1 MDSKRVATAFLVG
14 LPALFAIIAGGV
26 WLTALV
32 LIVVFF
38 ASKEYTE
45 ILRNKGFLP
54 SLKIILASSA
64 IFAGLAYFNRFDLIA
79 LAFTLSATMAF
90 MWVLFRGRQ
99 PYIANVATTLLG
111 FVYCGWFPLHL
122 LFLRN
127 MGGNLD
133 GWIIPSPLGAGY
145 CLLILFAV
153 LVTDTFCY
161 IVGCKY
167 GKNKLSPV
175 ISPNKTIEGS
185 IGGSLMC
192 MVFSLGIGFAIG
204 LPWYHAMILGLLIA
218 VFAQIGDLCES
229 MIKRDAGVKDSSNIL
244 PGHGGF
250 LDRTD
255 SYILTIPVVYYYLQ
269 YFVNSNILT
278 DLFKGLFG

>member
-1 MDSKRVATAFLVG
+1 MDTKRVATAFAIG
-14 LPALFAIIAGGV
+14 LPALFAILAGGV
-26 WLTALV
+26 WLLALV
-32 LIVVFF
+32 MVIVFY
-38 ASKEYTE
+38 ACKEYTI
-45 ILRNKGFLP
+45 ILRHKGFFP
-54 SLKIILASSA
+54 SFKIMFASSA
-64 IFAGLAYFNRFDLIA
+64 LFAAIAVSNMFNLIP
-79 LAFTLSATMAF
+79 LAFTISALAAL
-90 MWVLFRGRQ
+90 MWVLFCGRQ

-111 FVYCGWFPLHL
+111 FLYCGWFPLHII
-122 LFLRN
+122 FLRN
-127 MGGNLD
+127 SGEATFMNL
-133 GWIIPSPLGAGY
+133 IPHAQGAGY

-161 IVGCKY
+161 IVGCRY
-167 GKNKLSPV
+167 GKHKLSPV

-185 IGGSLMC
+185 LGGTVMC
-192 MVFSLGIGFAIG
+192 MVFSLGIGIAIG
-204 LPWYHAMILGLLIA
+204 LPYYHATILGLLIA

-269 YFVNSNILT
+269 YCVNNNII
-278 DLFKGLFG
+278 DLFKSFLG

>member
-14 LPALFAIIAGGV
+14 LPALFAIIAGGF
-26 WLTALV
+26 WLAALV
-32 LIVVFF
+32 LVIVFY

-45 ILRNKGFLP
+45 ILRHKGFLP
-54 SLKIILASSA
+54 SLKIMLASSV
-64 IFAGLAYFNRFDLIA
+64 IFACLAYFNRFNLIP
-79 LAFTLSATMAF
+79 LAFTISATMAF

-127 MGGNLD
+127 MGGNID

-161 IVGCKY
+161 IVGCRW

-185 IGGSLMC
+185 LGGTTMC
-192 MVFSLGIGFAIG
+192 MIFSLGIGIAIG
-204 LPWYHAMILGLLIA
+204 LPWYHATILGLLIA

-269 YFVNSNILT
+269 YCVNSSALI
-278 DLFKGLFG
+278 DFFKGLF

>member
-1 MDSKRVATAFLVG
+1 MTRRVVTSFVIG
-14 LPALFAIIAGGV
+14 LPALFAIIFGGL
-26 WLTALV
+26 WLAALV
-32 LIVVFF
+32 FIIVFF

-54 SLKIILASSA
+54 SLKIMLASSL
-64 IFAGLAYFNRFDLIA
+64 IFGALAYFNKFNLIPLA
-79 LAFTLSATMAF
+79 LTLSALMAF

-127 MGGNLD
+127 MGDNVE
-133 GWIIPSPLGAGY
+133 GWFIPDPLGAGY
-145 CLLILFAV
+145 CILILFAV

-161 IVGCKY
+161 FVGCKW
-167 GKNKLSPV
+167 GKHKLSPV

-185 IGGSLMC
+185 LGGTFMC
-192 MVFSLGIGFAIG
+192 MVFSLGIGLAIG

-229 MIKRDAGVKDSSNIL
+229 MIKRDAGVKDSSNVL

-250 LDRTD
+250 LDRCD

-269 YFVNSNILT
+269 YCVNTNVVENLIKSFL
-278 DLFKGLFG
+278 G